1 MMDDRLG
8 IGGNA
13 PPLID
18 PEKLAEAERL
28 TKEALALAKAQREAG
43 PIKDA
48 QRASLVSDVV
58 AALRAAF
65 KAVDAIR
72 VEQKK
77 PHDDAADAV
86 QKAFKVFLNA
96 LESDAN
102 AIKTMAAQ
110 WLAEEQ
116 KRQAEEKARREAEAR
131 RQQDEA
137 WAAKQLAEAKGD
149 TLAVAQA
156 EEKAK
161 AAEAAE
167 AAAQKVQKAKMESAS
182 GGGRTMALRTQA
194 YAQINNWRAVFM
206 HFENEPDVRE
216 ILQRLADRE
225 IRAGL
230 TVPGATRAERHTAA

>member
-1 MMDDRLG
+1 MDERLG
-8 IGGNA
+8 IGGNR
-13 PPLID
+13 PPVID

-28 TKEALALAKAQREAG
+28 TTEALALAKEQREAG

-65 KAVDAIR
+65 KSVDAIR

-96 LESDAN
+96 MESDAN
-102 AIKTMAAQ
+102 AIKAMSAQ

-116 KRQAEEKARREAEAR
+116 KRLADERAKREAEAR
-131 RQQDEA
+131 RQQQEA

-149 TLAVAQA
+149 SLAVAQA
-156 EEKAK
+156 DEQAK
-161 AAEAAE
+161 AAEEAA
-167 AAAQKVQKAKMESAS
+167 AAAQKVEKAKMESAS

-194 YAQINNWRAVFM
+194 YAQIRNWRAVFM
-206 HFENEPDVRE
+206 HFENEPEVRE
-216 ILQRLADRE
+216 VLQRLADRE
-225 IRAGL
+225 IRGGL
-230 TVPGATRAERHTAA
+230 TVPGADRAERHTAA